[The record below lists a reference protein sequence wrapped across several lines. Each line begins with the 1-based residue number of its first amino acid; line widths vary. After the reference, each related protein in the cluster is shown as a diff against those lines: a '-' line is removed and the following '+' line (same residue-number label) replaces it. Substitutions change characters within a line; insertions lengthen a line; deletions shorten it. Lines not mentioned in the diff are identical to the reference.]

1 MGSLERRIA
10 SLETANSG
18 GGWDAPPCDECGWRG
33 PDDNSKPSR
42 FVFMWVG
49 TEDFERIP
57 TDEDGEPK
65 EFCQTCGRKL
75 VWFISWDDEHP
86 GVCFYFTLPK
96 TETALDGLQ
105 ASGTSAGAAP
115 DG

>member
-1 MGSLERRIA
+1 MSIDRRFLVLEEA
-10 SLETANSG
+10 TGG

-42 FVFMWVG
+42 FVFTWAE
-49 TEDFERIP
+49 TEDFELIP

-65 EFCQTCGRKL
+65 ELCTSCGRKL
-75 VWFISWDDEHP
+75 VWFISSDDEHP

-96 TETALDGLQ
+96 AEVEPEVEPSCKARL
-105 ASGTSAGAAP
+105 
-115 DG
+115 